1 MPTDPIQPQLFPGEP
16 IAKKETRDKEPQ
28 QVDNRTV
35 EELLDPTSEEARLL
49 CQLASMIQ
57 QMSPWRFMSETDVF
71 GFQDPETSELGF
83 ISVMGELGQH
93 RAIAV
98 YRGVEGLYGL
108 RRFEEAL
115 EVDPKSDAAHEM
127 FFEIPQ
133 IQLEFEQSA
142 ELEKRDRAMIK
153 SAGFKFPK
161 DQRPKFRSYR
171 PGYLPWFITRDEAT
185 HLIYALTQTLD
196 VASRFFSEPNLLPMN
211 ENLEDREYLI
221 RIPRMNESGPSWEES
236 IFTVDP
242 PPTQLSP
249 FSLEDST
256 VAELNELP
264 RCGPMEVD
272 VFVLP
277 GRVGRSN
284 ERPRLI
290 YGLLSVDVES
300 GFILGM
306 ELLEA
311 TEGVDLML
319 ANLPEKLAS
328 QWLEHAMV
336 PQQLKV
342 RSQRLADLLRPLADQ
357 LALSISLVK
366 RLPELNRA
374 KKSLTAHFSK

>member
-1 MPTDPIQPQLFPGEP
+1 MLTDPIQPQLFPGEP
-16 IAKKETRDKEPQ
+16 IAKKETRSKERKL
-28 QVDNRTV
+28 DIHTV
-35 EELLDPTSEEARLL
+35 EELLDPTSAEAKLL

-83 ISVMGELGQH
+83 ISVMGQLGQH

-115 EVDPKSDAAHEM
+115 EMDPSSDVAHDM

-133 IQLEFEQSA
+133 IQLAFEPSA
-142 ELEKRDRAMIK
+142 QLEKRDRAMIK

-161 DQRPKFRSYR
+161 DQQPQFRCYR
-171 PGYLPWFITRDEAT
+171 PGYLTWFITPDEAT

-196 VASRFFSEPNLLPMN
+196 VASRFFSDPNVLPLN
-211 ENLEDREYLI
+211 EDVEDREYLI
-221 RIPRMNESGPSWEES
+221 RIPRMRESGPSWEES

-249 FSLEDST
+249 FILEDST
-256 VAELNELP
+256 VAELNEVP

-272 VFVLP
+272 LFVLP

-284 ERPRLI
+284 ERPKLI
-290 YGLLSVDVES
+290 YGLLSVDAES
-300 GFILGM
+300 GFVLRM

-311 TEGVDLML
+311 TEGVDLLL
-319 ANLPEKLAS
+319 ASLPEKLAS

-342 RSQRLADLLRPLADQ
+342 RSQRLADLLQQLADQ

-366 RLPELNRA
+366 KLPELERA
-374 KKSLTAHFSK
+374 KKSLIAHFRK